1 MKMKHTQPG
10 SRLLARITNR
20 IRKHSRKGRD
30 KRAELAYIRR
40 TCSKIEKKLAEW
52 VKAGRHREH
61 YPTIQDIAEEMDVT
75 REELAF
81 YCSTRL
87 HKSFY
92 SWRKELRIRDA
103 MSMILEHKDMPLC
116 QIGFSVGIPDK
127 SNFRHQFKSVTG
139 CTPREWRMTEGHP
152 THSTTPF

>member
-1 MKMKHTQPG
+1 MKKHSG
-10 SRLLARITNR
+10 VGALLLAKLH
-20 IRKHSRKGRD
+20 IRLGDRKA
-30 KRAELAYIRR
+30 KREEAACLRK
-40 TCSKIEKKLAEW
+40 TCAKVGKKLADW
-52 VKAGRHREH
+52 VREGKHREH
-61 YPTIQDIAEEMDVT
+61 TPSIQKIAEEMDVT

-103 MSMILEHKDMPLC
+103 MSMILEHKEMPLC

-139 CTPREWRMTEGHP
+139 CTPREWRASNGHLSLPRTER
-152 THSTTPF
+152 